1 MRISSSVSVFLFS
14 FFSLLPF
21 MVWTIVAMTNSSIL
35 GYSGVQLFASYAA
48 IMLSFLNG
56 IISGQI
62 LNRPPKR
69 YSRRIMAGCH
79 AITLFAWITILMG
92 VPTLAVLIL
101 LLGYISAFWLEA
113 RFLKLLFSTTSGHSK
128 IHFSLVTVICV
139 LHVIVIFPQY

>member
-21 MVWTIVAMTNSSIL
+21 MAWTIVAMTNSSVL
-35 GYSGVQLFASYAA
+35 GYSGIQLFASYAA

-62 LNRPPKR
+62 LSRPLKR

-79 AITLFAWITILMG
+79 AITLLAWITILMG
-92 VPTLAVLIL
+92 VPTLAVVIL

-128 IHFSLVTVICV
+128 IRFSLVTVICV